1 LFNYIEKGWSG
12 TAVPFL
18 ILLDRDS
25 YRDRLSHHLNK
36 RILRKEPVPEFVE
49 GTIKKMRATIII
61 LLFFLSLNV
70 FSESA
75 EVLFI
80 ENAGIVIESEFID
93 VEQSEFNHK
102 GPNPILKLFRKK
114 QKNNRKIT
122 AAILAFP
129 FPFGIV
135 GLHRIYLGTK
145 PYVPIAYI
153 ATLGG
158 VFGILPLIDFCA
170 ILLEKDLA
178 AFENNGKVLMW
189 VK

>member
-1 LFNYIEKGWSG
+1 MEVAS
-12 TAVPFL
+12 AP
-18 ILLDRDS
+18 
-25 YRDRLSHHLNK
+25 LSH
-36 RILRKEPVPEFVE
+36 RTVS
-49 GTIKKMRATIII
+49 KMRFVIII
-61 LLFFLSLNV
+61 LLSFFSLNV
-70 FSESA
+70 FSEKT
-75 EVLFI
+75 EVLFVDVQG
-80 ENAGIVIESEFID
+80 NVVESEFLELKQTD
-93 VEQSEFNHK
+93 LSDKN
-102 GPNPILKLFRKK
+102 PNPILKLFRKK
-114 QKNNRKIT
+114 QKNNKKIT
-122 AAILAFP
+122 AALLAFP

-178 AFENNGKVLMW
+178 SFENNGKVLMW